1 MTPIAR
7 IRQEIF
13 KVPQAAFADIAGTT
27 QPTVSRWENG
37 ELSPD
42 AIEMSRIRQAAREQG
57 LAWDDRW
64 FFEVAS

>member
-7 IRQEIF
+7 IRQEVF

-37 ELSPD
+37 ELAPG
-42 AIEMSRIRQAAREQG
+42 AIEMGRIREAAREQG
-57 LAWDDRW
+57 LQWDDRW